1 MTTPSIPRNPAADAA
16 AAAHVADPSSP
27 ADNTVTDGV
36 PSAQSVEERDD
47 IDTLDNDTSSDD
59 FSDEDED
66 NHDDGSSSD
75 DDSDSDDDDGSE
87 PDVAPGDHR
96 AGLVAVVGRPNVGKS
111 TLVNALV
118 GYKVSIVSAKP
129 QTTRHRILGIDTQ
142 PSGQIVYVDTPGLH
156 TDSKRAINR
165 HMNRA
170 ARGSLTDVQLGL
182 LVVEAGQWRDED
194 EAAFAVLRDSG
205 LPRALVINKVD
216 KIKDKAELLPYIAQ
230 VTQDRGF
237 SEVFPVSAEKGVGLA
252 DLRRRTLAL
261 LPESPPL
268 FGEDEVTDRSE
279 RFLVTELIRE
289 QLMRQL
295 GAELPYAA
303 AVALESYKEEQL
315 GNKAPML
322 RIAATI
328 WVERASQK
336 AIVIGAGGARIR
348 AVGQSARLA
357 IEKQFERKVFLELWC
372 KVRDGWSDD
381 EASLRGFG
389 YSA

>member
-1 MTTPSIPRNPAADAA
+1 MTSLPESDL
-16 AAAHVADPSSP
+16 DP
-27 ADNTVTDGV
+27 
-36 PSAQSVEERDD
+36 
-47 IDTLDNDTSSDD
+47 
-59 FSDEDED
+59 
-66 NHDDGSSSD
+66 D
-75 DDSDSDDDDGSE
+75 DDNLVE
-87 PDVAPGDHR
+87 PGEHR

-111 TLVNALV
+111 TMVNALV

-142 PSGQIVYVDTPGLH
+142 PQGQIVYVDTPGLH
-156 TDSKRAINR
+156 TDAKRAINR
-165 HMNRA
+165 QMNRA

-182 LVVEAGQWRDED
+182 LVIEAGQWRDED
-194 EAAFAVLRDSG
+194 EAAFVTLRDSG

-216 KIKDKAELLPYIAQ
+216 KIRDKGDLLPFIAQ
-230 VTQDRGF
+230 VTKDRGF
-237 SEVFPVSAEKGVGLA
+237 AEVFPVSAEKDVGLG
-252 DLRRRTLAL
+252 DLRRGVLAL
-261 LPESPPL
+261 LPEAPPL

-315 GNKAPML
+315 GNKPPML

-328 WVERASQK
+328 WVERDSQK
-336 AIVIGAGGARIR
+336 AIVIGSAGSRIR
-348 AVGQSARLA
+348 AVGQSARMA

-381 EASLRGFG
+381 DAALRGFG
-389 YSA
+389 YTE